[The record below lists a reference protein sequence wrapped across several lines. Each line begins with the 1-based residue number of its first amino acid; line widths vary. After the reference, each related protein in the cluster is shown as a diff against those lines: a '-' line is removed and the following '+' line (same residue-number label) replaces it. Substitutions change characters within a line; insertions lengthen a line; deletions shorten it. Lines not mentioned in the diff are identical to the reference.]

1 MSDHPIITD
10 ILASNAQW
18 AADVDEAEPEF
29 FTQLAKGQQPP
40 VLWIGCSD
48 SRVPES
54 VITGSRP
61 GTLFVLRN
69 IANQFHLDDDSA
81 LSALTYAIDHLGCEH
96 VVVVGHT
103 ECGGCSACF
112 AACPGYVAGVPTV
125 TVPGLSSD
133 DPINR
138 WLDPVTAL
146 AASLHLSSAPKEE
159 ALPILVEENVKLQVD
174 NVCMAPAI
182 VNAWAN
188 KSAKGK
194 DIFVHGWVFDLG
206 TGKLNDLGI
215 SRGPQNVC

>member
-1 MSDHPIITD
+1 MS
-10 ILASNAQW
+10 L
-18 AADVDEAEPEF
+18 
-29 FTQLAKGQQPP
+29 
-40 VLWIGCSD
+40 
-48 SRVPES
+48 
-54 VITGSRP
+54 SRP
-61 GTLFVLRN
+61 CVS
-69 IANQFHLDDDSA
+69 QPY
-81 LSALTYAIDHLGCEH
+81 LSFSFTPL

-103 ECGGCSACF
+103 ECGGCAASF
-112 AACPGYVAGVPTV
+112 AACPGYVSGVPTV

-194 DIFVHGWVFDLG
+194 DIFVHGWVFDLE
-206 TGKLNDLGI
+206 TGKLNDLSI
-215 SRGPQNVC
+215 SRGAQNVC